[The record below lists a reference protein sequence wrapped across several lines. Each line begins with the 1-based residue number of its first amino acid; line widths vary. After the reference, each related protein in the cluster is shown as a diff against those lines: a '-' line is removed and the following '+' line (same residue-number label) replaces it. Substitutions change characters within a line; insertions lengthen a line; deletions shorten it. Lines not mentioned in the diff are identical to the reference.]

1 MMKPVLLLRI
11 ASVLTFIHAALHT
24 FGGVFGKVTPGPA
37 TVAVQ
42 AMRLNQFLVMGHTRS
57 YWDFYRGLG
66 LAVTI
71 LLTAEAVV
79 FWQLSS
85 LAKTDSRRLRPILA
99 VFVTAYLV
107 FAVNSYAYFF
117 PGPVIVE
124 TLIAILLG
132 LAIVTAS
139 STAVAEV
146 TTA

>member
-1 MMKPVLLLRI
+1 
-11 ASVLTFIHAALHT
+11 
-24 FGGVFGKVTPGPA
+24 
-37 TVAVQ
+37 
-42 AMRLNQFLVMGHTRS
+42 MRLNQFLVMGHTRS